1 MVTAIDEVILQI
13 KESLESN
20 DMLDNSIIIFASD
33 NGGLP
38 GQGANNLPLRGGKNS
53 WFEGGVKTPSFVYS
67 PLFDGTLTS
76 GSDNE
81 WYVFCSGKKNF
92 VAKSDQKPKTK
103 NKMNETKMSLMWQ
116 SGYLA

>member
-1 MVTAIDEVILQI
+1 MVTAIDDVILQI
-13 KESLESN
+13 KEALESN

-53 WFEGGVKTPSFVYS
+53 WFEGGVKTPSFIYS
-67 PLFDGTLTS
+67 PLFDGTLTT

-81 WYVFCSGKKNF
+81 WYVFCFRRKTLNVLN
-92 VAKSDQKPKTK
+92 VA
-103 NKMNETKMSLMWQ
+103 NWIFSLI
-116 SGYLA
+116 

>member
-1 MVTAIDEVILQI
+1 MVTAIDDVILQI
-13 KESLESN
+13 KEALESN

-53 WFEGGVKTPSFVYS
+53 WFEGGVKTPSFIYS
-67 PLFDGTLTS
+67 PLFDGTLTT

-81 WYVFCSGKKNF
+81 WYVFCFRRKTLNVLNVANCIFSLRFSLTKPNGKVQVF
-92 VAKSDQKPKTK
+92 
-103 NKMNETKMSLMWQ
+103 
-116 SGYLA
+116 

>member
-38 GQGANNLPLRGGKNS
+38 GRVSIQ
-53 WFEGGVKTPSFVYS
+53 GVKSLWGVASFFQDWA
-67 PLFDGTLTS
+67 PGTLTS
-76 GSDNE
+76 G
-81 WYVFCSGKKNF
+81 
-92 VAKSDQKPKTK
+92 A
-103 NKMNETKMSLMWQ
+103 
-116 SGYLA
+116 